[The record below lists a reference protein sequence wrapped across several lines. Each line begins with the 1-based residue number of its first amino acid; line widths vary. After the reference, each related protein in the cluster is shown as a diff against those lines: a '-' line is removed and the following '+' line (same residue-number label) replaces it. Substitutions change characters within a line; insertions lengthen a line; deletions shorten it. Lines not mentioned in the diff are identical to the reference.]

1 MLPVMINHYP
11 IRTLKMLGFTA
22 LAALVVQLFASIPA
36 FASDRKSSSKL
47 KPIPTFA
54 TLDQD
59 ANQFEV
65 QTALIRNARECFP
78 VHIRDQ
84 AKIGIMYL
92 YCSDD
97 AFETDSHSVEITTNF
112 TVPQG
117 IARRYNFWRRV
128 YSLWSKDQYVL
139 HIANYPEV
147 VLEVF
152 DIARIAPEMS
162 GLEQERF
169 TRSLA
174 KSQRSEYR
182 RLLLALHAHR
192 NRQISEL
199 SPSMQR
205 VARAMRHIDD
215 SQKYLKAATGLRVQ
229 RGQRDFI
236 AKGLTVGPK
245 YLPYIE
251 QEFEAQGIHPEIAQ
265 LAYIESSFNLLA
277 RSKVGASGVFQIMP
291 ETGRQ
296 YLTMTD
302 GIDERNDPI
311 KASRAAAKL
320 LRFNYQTL
328 GSWPLAITAYN
339 HGAGGLKKAIRATG
353 SRDLIYLVNNYQSK
367 SFQFA
372 SSNFYAG
379 FLGLM
384 ATLKES
390 DRIFPEVPKVEALKF
405 NSVRLTSY
413 TSINT
418 LKKRYNLTNDDIA
431 VLNPDMTRAFIR
443 SGGNLPRGYV
453 IKVPAKE
460 KNSIAMLTGHE

>member
-1 MLPVMINHYP
+1 
-11 IRTLKMLGFTA
+11 MLGFFKTYKTQVFTHVLMLAGVAIGAYYFLSADSSAAAGFTA
-22 LAALVVQLFASIPA
+22 RSKTRPLPA
-36 FASDRKSSSKL
+36 FPA
-47 KPIPTFA
+47 
-54 TLDQD
+54 LDQD
-59 ANQFEV
+59 ANQFEI

-78 VHIRDQ
+78 VHIREQ

-97 AFETDSHSVEITTNF
+97 AFEADAHGVDITANF
-112 TVPQG
+112 TVPEG

-139 HIANYPEV
+139 HVANYPEV

-162 GLEQERF
+162 GIEQERF
-169 TRSLA
+169 TRGLA
-174 KSQRSEYR
+174 KAQRAEYR
-182 RLLLALHAHR
+182 KLLLALHAHR
-192 NRQISEL
+192 NRPVTDL
-199 SPSMQR
+199 TPAMQR
-205 VARAMRHIDD
+205 IARAMRHIPDQ
-215 SQKYLKAATGLRVQ
+215 QKYLKAATGLRVQ
-229 RGQRDFI
+229 RGQREFI

-251 QEFEAQGIHPEIAQ
+251 QEFEAQGIYPEIAR

-296 YLTMTD
+296 YLIMTD
-302 GIDERNDPI
+302 GVDERNDPI

-320 LRFNYQTL
+320 LRYNFQTL

-353 SRDLIYLVNNYQSK
+353 RRDLIYLVNNYSSK

-379 FLGLM
+379 FLGLL

-390 DRIFPEVPKVEALKF
+390 DRIFPEVEKVEPLKF
-405 NSVRLTSY
+405 NSVRLQAY
-413 TSINT
+413 TNIAT
-418 LKKRYNLTNDDIA
+418 IKKRYNLSTDDIA
-431 VLNPDMTRAFIR
+431 VFNPDMTRAFIR
-443 SGGNLPRGYV
+443 SNGTLPRGYV
-453 IKVPAKE
+453 IKVPARE
-460 KNSIAMLTGHE
+460 KSSVAMLTGHQ

>member
-1 MLPVMINHYP
+1 
-11 IRTLKMLGFTA
+11 
-22 LAALVVQLFASIPA
+22 
-36 FASDRKSSSKL
+36 
-47 KPIPTFA
+47 
-54 TLDQD
+54 
-59 ANQFEV
+59 
-65 QTALIRNARECFP
+65 
-78 VHIRDQ
+78 
-84 AKIGIMYL
+84 
-92 YCSDD
+92 
-97 AFETDSHSVEITTNF
+97 
-112 TVPQG
+112 
-117 IARRYNFWRRV
+117 
-128 YSLWSKDQYVL
+128 
-139 HIANYPEV
+139 
-147 VLEVF
+147 
-152 DIARIAPEMS
+152 
-162 GLEQERF
+162 
-169 TRSLA
+169 
-174 KSQRSEYR
+174 
-182 RLLLALHAHR
+182 
-192 NRQISEL
+192 
-199 SPSMQR
+199 
-205 VARAMRHIDD
+205 
-215 SQKYLKAATGLRVQ
+215 
-229 RGQRDFI
+229 
-236 AKGLTVGPK
+236 
-245 YLPYIE
+245 
-251 QEFEAQGIHPEIAQ
+251 
-265 LAYIESSFNLLA
+265 
-277 RSKVGASGVFQIMP
+277 MP